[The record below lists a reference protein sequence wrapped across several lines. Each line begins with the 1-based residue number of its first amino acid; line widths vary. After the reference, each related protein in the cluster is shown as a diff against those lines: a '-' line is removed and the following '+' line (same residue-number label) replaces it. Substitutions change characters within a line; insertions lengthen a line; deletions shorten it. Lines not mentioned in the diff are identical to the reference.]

1 MCYVTIKT
9 KTADK
14 GGGFVK
20 SIIIVLAM
28 LVLASATSGCTMAV
42 NLTTQQEQT
51 DYAVTEV
58 ITEKEETNFVQQL
71 DLTQREEFYLNAF
84 AKGNRNNAVFE
95 ITTEDYTD
103 FQVKTYKFEDGQ
115 WKYTNNFFDG
125 KIKDKLTLLAVEY
138 YYLPDINIAYNSGS
152 LGGNFHDDADEVDYS
167 YTSHKSI
174 RNRFEI
180 SEEETAFIA
189 YRRTKS
195 GGGTKVAK
203 TTDFANPSAVTDA
216 DKTDEYYMITISF
229 SNQQ

>member
-1 MCYVTIKT
+1 
-9 KTADK
+9 
-14 GGGFVK
+14 VK
-20 SIIIVLAM
+20 RIIIVLAM

-51 DYAVTEV
+51 DYAVTEI
-58 ITEKEETNFVQQL
+58 ITEKEEKTNFVQQL

-84 AKGNRNNAVFE
+84 ANGNRNNAVFE
-95 ITTEDYTD
+95 ITTEDYTN

-138 YYLPDINIAYNSGS
+138 YYLPDINVAYNSGS

-167 YTSHKSI
+167 YASHKSI
-174 RNRFEI
+174 RDWFEI
-180 SEEETAFIA
+180 SEEETSFIA
-189 YRRTKS
+189 YRRTKD